1 MEILQNAYRIPVFSA
16 EQTQEIV
23 NVLNSKEFQEIYSFY
38 AQQIPPESVLNN
50 LPDLEKK
57 FGFYFSYTGQDDY
70 IPQLQSVL
78 YKKHMPSIEEFL
90 KKPEYMGN
98 SWGITY
104 PYWRQKLM
112 EMFKPGTRVFEC
124 LSGDTEIPLMSG
136 KTITIRDLYNSG
148 VSDEY
153 VYSWNEDQWKFEPGK
168 IGKVIYNGK
177 RKVYK
182 VTLDNG
188 KSFKVTGN
196 HKILCRN
203 NKWKTVD
210 SLKIGDSLMP
220 FSRYISHKSDKCE
233 LEGYEC
239 INVPNKTGEFK
250 PEYTHR
256 LSALWKTGMTYSA
269 IAKKCNMKHP
279 VIHHKNFNKLDN
291 RPGNLIYLSGE
302 MQHMYHSRHINEYR
316 NANKEELREKQLAY
330 WQSERGKENKLIR
343 SERFRK
349 FILEYFSNEQ
359 NAQYH
364 KERCRIAM
372 QSEARRIQ
380 SCLNLKEFNN
390 RIKAGDTE
398 ALRIL
403 RENTRKGIIA
413 RWSDPEQRKLA
424 SKKMTD
430 LNNSGNASKA
440 GKARWNKANSEKEKE
455 KLRQLML
462 IRNKENNPSARN
474 DLTDNDI
481 IDALKS
487 SYSVTEAREKL
498 KCSRT
503 YITSHI
509 EKMGIDPN
517 NLLKPITKELLE
529 ELLRDSYTFSEA
541 AEKFGVAARRFRVFT
556 NSFNPDEKQY
566 LKVNHKVISIELLDE
581 EEDVYDI
588 FVDGKYHNFA
598 LDVGSIVHNCCYRG
612 CIGSGKTTIARRAAL
627 YCIYRLCCLRNPHAM
642 FNIAPDTAISAL
654 MISVIMTQAETT
666 VFAPMLQMIR
676 NTPCF
681 KEVRK
686 EASFEAFGPGDP
698 VPFVKNGIRL
708 IFPGNIFLTIGS
720 NINHV
725 IGQSSAIVVMD
736 EAEEKNPQEA
746 FDLYT
751 AMRGRIKSRFLDSSL
766 TMCSLI
772 SSSKSK
778 SGMVWE
784 YIKKIPKDDP
794 TVMLMEPPIW
804 DVKASVFDYNKGR
817 FWIQVGTKTNPS
829 VILPSEYDNIP
840 ENKLTYVP
848 PPGCRLISVPYE
860 YRRDFE
866 NNIEKYLQ
874 DYGGITTDT
883 SDRPFDD
890 LSNLGDPGLIPE
902 VHLEAS
908 LGDSKPLIEKLPEK
922 LFVNTTR
929 GLMLARYP
937 YAKRYCFTGDTK
949 VKLLSGISKTMIEL
963 TEDLKNGVDNYVYS
977 WDIKNNKWCVGKI
990 VNAGITKKVSQLA
1003 IVTLDNGEIIKCTPD
1018 HKFLLKSGEYK
1029 PVSEIAKDE
1038 SLLALYKN
1046 ESKKVSF
1053 KRKTYEEILNPITN
1067 NWVKTYSMSAEYFK
1081 ENYDAAIKQ
1090 ASELNSWI
1098 VIHHKDMN
1106 ASNNNPDNLIYLE
1119 NVQHLMLHSR
1129 CEESQFAQLWKIDEF
1144 RRYMSKVSSESGR
1157 IFGKIN
1163 MINNWNNEKF
1173 ISKMKNV
1180 SAENGRK
1187 NIIKYNKSEER
1198 RKKISLLC
1206 KEGKIGVKKFSK
1218 EQLLLG
1224 NIRCRRQIIINN
1236 MNKIKDLGLSLTK
1249 ENWEN
1254 NRYCKNVPRWNK
1266 LINLDRENFGDLID
1280 QLVINHKINKVELIT
1295 LNEPIDV
1302 YDITVENKE
1311 KTHNFALDA
1320 GVVVSNCH
1328 IDLASRDASQT
1339 GYSLWHIEYIKDEK
1353 TGDKIPVYV
1362 ADFISWITATTRI
1375 DHELVNQLA
1384 LDLKYKAH
1392 VNIEAIS
1399 YDQFQSEAIRQKLK
1413 QDREFP
1419 HVDYQSVD
1427 RTNEAYTLFSQL
1439 MLKGQIKVGDCPYL
1453 REQLSNIGLE
1463 DGKVLTTHKKDMAD
1477 SCLSFDTKI
1486 FLLSGKIVTIE
1497 ELYRMDLSKEWVLA
1511 CDTETRKL
1519 VPVKIERVI
1528 EKHIPDHLLRFH
1540 LSNGRS
1546 FATTED
1552 HLILMRNSEFVQA
1565 EDIKVGDSLM
1575 PFNYYH
1581 ELNYHDRYRKVV
1593 NPYTRKAEFL
1603 YKLVSKT
1610 LLQEKIND
1618 AKNRAVLDG
1627 SKFTVIH
1634 HVNHNK
1640 NNDTPENLM
1649 PLTNIEHTNL
1659 HAMTGR
1665 EIKAFHDR
1673 SVFKRER
1680 TKVINKGLNLMKR
1693 VNPEGYRRYVIEH
1706 DVETKLAERRAK
1718 EDNSEI
1724 TIESIEVIPNN
1735 KPVYDIVLNSIH
1747 NFALD
1752 CNVFVHNCVG
1762 SVYNALTY
1770 GPNKNTQALLDC
1782 PYYCGEELKKTTVE
1796 VLGYTNDDY
1805 DVEEI

>member
-136 KTITIRDLYNSG
+136 KTITIRDLYNSD

-177 RKVYK
+177 HKVYK

-302 MQHMYHSRHINEYR
+302 MHHMYHSRHINEYR
-316 NANKEELREKQLAY
+316 NADKEELREKQLAY
-330 WQSERGKENKLIR
+330 WQSERGKEDKLIR

-349 FILEYFSNEQ
+349 FILEYFSNKQ
-359 NAQYH
+359 NAQHH
-364 KERCRIAM
+364 KERCRIAV
-372 QSEARRIQ
+372 QSEERRKQ
-380 SCLNLKEFNN
+380 SGLNLKNFND
-390 RIKAGDTE
+390 RIKNGDPE
-398 ALRIL
+398 ALRIQK
-403 RENTRKGIIA
+403 ENMQKGIIA

-430 LNNSGNASKA
+430 LNNSGNVSKA
-440 GKARWNKANSEKEKE
+440 GKARWNKANSKKEKE
-455 KLRQLML
+455 KLRQLIL

-474 DLTDNDI
+474 DLTDNNI

-503 YITSHI
+503 CITSHI

-529 ELLRDSYTFSEA
+529 ELLRDSYTFAEA

-556 NSFNPDEKQY
+556 NSFNLDEKQY

-654 MISVIMTQAETT
+654 MISVIMSQAETT

-937 YAKRYCFTGDTK
+937 YAKRY
-949 VKLLSGISKTMIEL
+949 I
-963 TEDLKNGVDNYVYS
+963 
-977 WDIKNNKWCVGKI
+977 
-990 VNAGITKKVSQLA
+990 
-1003 IVTLDNGEIIKCTPD
+1003 
-1018 HKFLLKSGEYK
+1018 
-1029 PVSEIAKDE
+1029 
-1038 SLLALYKN
+1038 
-1046 ESKKVSF
+1046 
-1053 KRKTYEEILNPITN
+1053 
-1067 NWVKTYSMSAEYFK
+1067 
-1081 ENYDAAIKQ
+1081 
-1090 ASELNSWI
+1090 
-1098 VIHHKDMN
+1098 
-1106 ASNNNPDNLIYLE
+1106 
-1119 NVQHLMLHSR
+1119 
-1129 CEESQFAQLWKIDEF
+1129 
-1144 RRYMSKVSSESGR
+1144 
-1157 IFGKIN
+1157 
-1163 MINNWNNEKF
+1163 
-1173 ISKMKNV
+1173 
-1180 SAENGRK
+1180 
-1187 NIIKYNKSEER
+1187 
-1198 RKKISLLC
+1198 
-1206 KEGKIGVKKFSK
+1206 
-1218 EQLLLG
+1218 
-1224 NIRCRRQIIINN
+1224 
-1236 MNKIKDLGLSLTK
+1236 
-1249 ENWEN
+1249 
-1254 NRYCKNVPRWNK
+1254 
-1266 LINLDRENFGDLID
+1266 
-1280 QLVINHKINKVELIT
+1280 
-1295 LNEPIDV
+1295 
-1302 YDITVENKE
+1302 
-1311 KTHNFALDA
+1311 
-1320 GVVVSNCH
+1320 H
-1328 IDLASRDASQT
+1328 IDLSSRDASQT

-1724 TIESIEVIPNN
+1724 TIESIEVITNN

>member
-136 KTITIRDLYNSG
+136 KTTTIKDLYKSDI
-148 VSDEY
+148 SDEY

-250 PEYTHR
+250 SEYTHR
-256 LSALWKTGMTYSA
+256 LSALWKTGMTYGA

-302 MQHMYHSRHINEYR
+302 MHHMYHSRHINEYR

-330 WQSERGKENKLIR
+330 WQSEREEEEKLIR
-343 SERFRK
+343 RERFRK
-349 FILEYFSNEQ
+349 FVLEYFSDKKNTL
-359 NAQYH
+359 YH
-364 KERCRIAM
+364 KEKCRIAM
-372 QSEARRIQ
+372 QSEERRKQ
-380 SCLNLKEFNN
+380 SGLNLKNFND
-390 RIKAGDTE
+390 RIKNGDPE
-398 ALRIL
+398 ALRIQK
-403 RENTRKGIIA
+403 ENTQKVIVT

-529 ELLRDSYTFSEA
+529 ELLRDSYTFAEA

-556 NSFNPDEKQY
+556 NSFNLDEKQY

-654 MISVIMTQAETT
+654 MISVIMAQAETT

-937 YAKRYCFTGDTK
+937 YAKRY
-949 VKLLSGISKTMIEL
+949 I
-963 TEDLKNGVDNYVYS
+963 
-977 WDIKNNKWCVGKI
+977 
-990 VNAGITKKVSQLA
+990 
-1003 IVTLDNGEIIKCTPD
+1003 
-1018 HKFLLKSGEYK
+1018 
-1029 PVSEIAKDE
+1029 
-1038 SLLALYKN
+1038 
-1046 ESKKVSF
+1046 
-1053 KRKTYEEILNPITN
+1053 
-1067 NWVKTYSMSAEYFK
+1067 
-1081 ENYDAAIKQ
+1081 
-1090 ASELNSWI
+1090 
-1098 VIHHKDMN
+1098 
-1106 ASNNNPDNLIYLE
+1106 
-1119 NVQHLMLHSR
+1119 
-1129 CEESQFAQLWKIDEF
+1129 
-1144 RRYMSKVSSESGR
+1144 
-1157 IFGKIN
+1157 
-1163 MINNWNNEKF
+1163 
-1173 ISKMKNV
+1173 
-1180 SAENGRK
+1180 
-1187 NIIKYNKSEER
+1187 
-1198 RKKISLLC
+1198 
-1206 KEGKIGVKKFSK
+1206 
-1218 EQLLLG
+1218 
-1224 NIRCRRQIIINN
+1224 
-1236 MNKIKDLGLSLTK
+1236 
-1249 ENWEN
+1249 
-1254 NRYCKNVPRWNK
+1254 
-1266 LINLDRENFGDLID
+1266 
-1280 QLVINHKINKVELIT
+1280 
-1295 LNEPIDV
+1295 
-1302 YDITVENKE
+1302 
-1311 KTHNFALDA
+1311 
-1320 GVVVSNCH
+1320 H
-1328 IDLASRDASQT
+1328 IDLSSRDASQT

-1665 EIKAFHDR
+1665 EIKAFHDC

>member
-153 VYSWNEDQWKFEPGK
+153 AYSWNEDQWKFEPGK

-250 PEYTHR
+250 SEYTHR
-256 LSALWKTGMTYSA
+256 LSALWKTGMTYGA

-302 MQHMYHSRHINEYR
+302 MHHMYHSRHINEYR

-330 WQSERGKENKLIR
+330 WQSERGEKQKEILREK
-343 SERFRK
+343 FRDFLRK
-349 FILEYFSNEQ
+349 WYSDEEYLKSHRE
-359 NAQYH
+359 
-364 KERCRIAM
+364 KCRLVM
-372 QSEARRIQ
+372 QSEERIKQ
-380 SCLNLKEFNN
+380 SSLNLKDFND
-390 RIKAGDTE
+390 RIKNGDPE

-440 GKARWNKANSEKEKE
+440 GKARWNKSNSEEEKE

-529 ELLRDSYTFSEA
+529 ELLRDSYTFAEA

-556 NSFNPDEKQY
+556 NKFSLDEKQY
-566 LKVNHKVISIELLDE
+566 LKVNHKVVSIELLDE

-598 LDVGSIVHNCCYRG
+598 LDVGSIVHNCIWRG

-829 VILPSEYDNIP
+829 VILPSEYDNVP

-848 PPGCRLISVPYE
+848 PPGCKLISVPYE

-937 YAKRYCFTGDTK
+937 YAKRY
-949 VKLLSGISKTMIEL
+949 I
-963 TEDLKNGVDNYVYS
+963 
-977 WDIKNNKWCVGKI
+977 
-990 VNAGITKKVSQLA
+990 
-1003 IVTLDNGEIIKCTPD
+1003 
-1018 HKFLLKSGEYK
+1018 
-1029 PVSEIAKDE
+1029 
-1038 SLLALYKN
+1038 
-1046 ESKKVSF
+1046 
-1053 KRKTYEEILNPITN
+1053 
-1067 NWVKTYSMSAEYFK
+1067 
-1081 ENYDAAIKQ
+1081 
-1090 ASELNSWI
+1090 
-1098 VIHHKDMN
+1098 
-1106 ASNNNPDNLIYLE
+1106 
-1119 NVQHLMLHSR
+1119 
-1129 CEESQFAQLWKIDEF
+1129 
-1144 RRYMSKVSSESGR
+1144 
-1157 IFGKIN
+1157 
-1163 MINNWNNEKF
+1163 
-1173 ISKMKNV
+1173 
-1180 SAENGRK
+1180 
-1187 NIIKYNKSEER
+1187 
-1198 RKKISLLC
+1198 
-1206 KEGKIGVKKFSK
+1206 
-1218 EQLLLG
+1218 
-1224 NIRCRRQIIINN
+1224 
-1236 MNKIKDLGLSLTK
+1236 
-1249 ENWEN
+1249 
-1254 NRYCKNVPRWNK
+1254 
-1266 LINLDRENFGDLID
+1266 
-1280 QLVINHKINKVELIT
+1280 
-1295 LNEPIDV
+1295 
-1302 YDITVENKE
+1302 
-1311 KTHNFALDA
+1311 
-1320 GVVVSNCH
+1320 H

-1752 CNVFVHNCVG
+1752 CNIFVHNCVG

>member
-302 MQHMYHSRHINEYR
+302 MQHMYHSRHINEYH
-316 NANKEELREKQLAY
+316 NANKEELREKQPAY
-330 WQSERGKENKLIR
+330 WQSEREKENKLIR

-359 NAQYH
+359 NAQHH
-364 KERCRIAM
+364 KERFRIAM
-372 QSEARRIQ
+372 QSEARRIK
-380 SCLNLKEFNN
+380 SGLNLKEFSN

-440 GKARWNKANSEKEKE
+440 GKARWNKANSEKETE

-509 EKMGIDPN
+509 EKMRIDPN

-529 ELLRDSYTFSEA
+529 ELLRDSYTFAEA

-556 NSFNPDEKQY
+556 NSFNLDEKQY
-566 LKVNHKVISIELLDE
+566 LKVNHKVVSIELLGE

-654 MISVIMTQAETT
+654 MISVIMAQAETT

-937 YAKRYCFTGDTK
+937 YAKRY
-949 VKLLSGISKTMIEL
+949 I
-963 TEDLKNGVDNYVYS
+963 
-977 WDIKNNKWCVGKI
+977 
-990 VNAGITKKVSQLA
+990 
-1003 IVTLDNGEIIKCTPD
+1003 
-1018 HKFLLKSGEYK
+1018 
-1029 PVSEIAKDE
+1029 
-1038 SLLALYKN
+1038 
-1046 ESKKVSF
+1046 
-1053 KRKTYEEILNPITN
+1053 
-1067 NWVKTYSMSAEYFK
+1067 
-1081 ENYDAAIKQ
+1081 
-1090 ASELNSWI
+1090 
-1098 VIHHKDMN
+1098 
-1106 ASNNNPDNLIYLE
+1106 
-1119 NVQHLMLHSR
+1119 
-1129 CEESQFAQLWKIDEF
+1129 
-1144 RRYMSKVSSESGR
+1144 
-1157 IFGKIN
+1157 
-1163 MINNWNNEKF
+1163 
-1173 ISKMKNV
+1173 
-1180 SAENGRK
+1180 
-1187 NIIKYNKSEER
+1187 
-1198 RKKISLLC
+1198 
-1206 KEGKIGVKKFSK
+1206 
-1218 EQLLLG
+1218 
-1224 NIRCRRQIIINN
+1224 
-1236 MNKIKDLGLSLTK
+1236 
-1249 ENWEN
+1249 
-1254 NRYCKNVPRWNK
+1254 
-1266 LINLDRENFGDLID
+1266 
-1280 QLVINHKINKVELIT
+1280 
-1295 LNEPIDV
+1295 
-1302 YDITVENKE
+1302 
-1311 KTHNFALDA
+1311 
-1320 GVVVSNCH
+1320 H

>member
-220 FSRYISHKSDKCE
+220 FSKYISHKSDKCE

-250 PEYTHR
+250 SEYTHR
-256 LSALWKTGMTYSA
+256 LSALWKTGMTYGA

-302 MQHMYHSRHINEYR
+302 MHHMYHSRHINEYR

-330 WQSERGKENKLIR
+330 WQSERE
-343 SERFRK
+343 E
-349 FILEYFSNEQ
+349 
-359 NAQYH
+359 
-364 KERCRIAM
+364 
-372 QSEARRIQ
+372 
-380 SCLNLKEFNN
+380 
-390 RIKAGDTE
+390 
-398 ALRIL
+398 
-403 RENTRKGIIA
+403 
-413 RWSDPEQRKLA
+413 
-424 SKKMTD
+424 
-430 LNNSGNASKA
+430 
-440 GKARWNKANSEKEKE
+440 E
-455 KLRQLML
+455 KLRQLLL
-462 IRNKENNPSARN
+462 IRNRDNNPSARN

-481 IDALKS
+481 IDTLKS

-517 NLLKPITKELLE
+517 NLLKPITKEPLE
-529 ELLRDSYTFSEA
+529 ELLRDSYTFAEA

-556 NSFNPDEKQY
+556 NSFNLDEKQY

-654 MISVIMTQAETT
+654 MISVIMAQAETT

-829 VILPSEYDNIP
+829 VILPSEYDNVP

-937 YAKRYCFTGDTK
+937 YAKRY
-949 VKLLSGISKTMIEL
+949 I
-963 TEDLKNGVDNYVYS
+963 
-977 WDIKNNKWCVGKI
+977 
-990 VNAGITKKVSQLA
+990 
-1003 IVTLDNGEIIKCTPD
+1003 
-1018 HKFLLKSGEYK
+1018 
-1029 PVSEIAKDE
+1029 
-1038 SLLALYKN
+1038 
-1046 ESKKVSF
+1046 
-1053 KRKTYEEILNPITN
+1053 
-1067 NWVKTYSMSAEYFK
+1067 
-1081 ENYDAAIKQ
+1081 
-1090 ASELNSWI
+1090 
-1098 VIHHKDMN
+1098 
-1106 ASNNNPDNLIYLE
+1106 
-1119 NVQHLMLHSR
+1119 
-1129 CEESQFAQLWKIDEF
+1129 
-1144 RRYMSKVSSESGR
+1144 
-1157 IFGKIN
+1157 
-1163 MINNWNNEKF
+1163 
-1173 ISKMKNV
+1173 
-1180 SAENGRK
+1180 
-1187 NIIKYNKSEER
+1187 
-1198 RKKISLLC
+1198 
-1206 KEGKIGVKKFSK
+1206 
-1218 EQLLLG
+1218 
-1224 NIRCRRQIIINN
+1224 
-1236 MNKIKDLGLSLTK
+1236 
-1249 ENWEN
+1249 
-1254 NRYCKNVPRWNK
+1254 
-1266 LINLDRENFGDLID
+1266 
-1280 QLVINHKINKVELIT
+1280 
-1295 LNEPIDV
+1295 
-1302 YDITVENKE
+1302 
-1311 KTHNFALDA
+1311 
-1320 GVVVSNCH
+1320 H

-1511 CDTETRKL
+1511 CDIETRKL

>member
-1 MEILQNAYRIPVFSA
+1 
-16 EQTQEIV
+16 
-23 NVLNSKEFQEIYSFY
+23 
-38 AQQIPPESVLNN
+38 
-50 LPDLEKK
+50 
-57 FGFYFSYTGQDDY
+57 
-70 IPQLQSVL
+70 
-78 YKKHMPSIEEFL
+78 
-90 KKPEYMGN
+90 
-98 SWGITY
+98 
-104 PYWRQKLM
+104 M

-330 WQSERGKENKLIR
+330 WQSERVKENKLIR

-413 RWSDPEQRKLA
+413 RWSDPEQRKLE

-529 ELLRDSYTFSEA
+529 ELLRDSYTFAEA

-556 NSFNPDEKQY
+556 NSFNLDEKQY
-566 LKVNHKVISIELLDE
+566 LKVNHKVVSIELLDE

-829 VILPSEYDNIP
+829 VILPSEYDNVP

-937 YAKRYCFTGDTK
+937 YAKRY
-949 VKLLSGISKTMIEL
+949 I
-963 TEDLKNGVDNYVYS
+963 
-977 WDIKNNKWCVGKI
+977 
-990 VNAGITKKVSQLA
+990 
-1003 IVTLDNGEIIKCTPD
+1003 
-1018 HKFLLKSGEYK
+1018 
-1029 PVSEIAKDE
+1029 
-1038 SLLALYKN
+1038 
-1046 ESKKVSF
+1046 
-1053 KRKTYEEILNPITN
+1053 
-1067 NWVKTYSMSAEYFK
+1067 
-1081 ENYDAAIKQ
+1081 
-1090 ASELNSWI
+1090 
-1098 VIHHKDMN
+1098 
-1106 ASNNNPDNLIYLE
+1106 
-1119 NVQHLMLHSR
+1119 
-1129 CEESQFAQLWKIDEF
+1129 
-1144 RRYMSKVSSESGR
+1144 
-1157 IFGKIN
+1157 
-1163 MINNWNNEKF
+1163 
-1173 ISKMKNV
+1173 
-1180 SAENGRK
+1180 
-1187 NIIKYNKSEER
+1187 
-1198 RKKISLLC
+1198 
-1206 KEGKIGVKKFSK
+1206 
-1218 EQLLLG
+1218 
-1224 NIRCRRQIIINN
+1224 
-1236 MNKIKDLGLSLTK
+1236 
-1249 ENWEN
+1249 
-1254 NRYCKNVPRWNK
+1254 
-1266 LINLDRENFGDLID
+1266 
-1280 QLVINHKINKVELIT
+1280 
-1295 LNEPIDV
+1295 
-1302 YDITVENKE
+1302 
-1311 KTHNFALDA
+1311 
-1320 GVVVSNCH
+1320 H

-1752 CNVFVHNCVG
+1752 CNIFVHNCVG

>member
-112 EMFKPGTRVFEC
+112 EMFKPGTRIFEC

-136 KTITIRDLYNSG
+136 KTITIKDLYKSDI
-148 VSDEY
+148 SDEY

-210 SLKIGDSLMP
+210 SLKVGDSLMP
-220 FSRYISHKSDKCE
+220 FNRFISHKSDKCE

-250 PEYTHR
+250 SEYTHR
-256 LSALWKTGMTYSA
+256 LSALWKTGMTNGA

-302 MQHMYHSRHINEYR
+302 MYHMYHSRHINEYR
-316 NANKEELREKQLAY
+316 NANKEELREKQSAY
-330 WQSERGKENKLIR
+330 WQSEREKENKLIR

-359 NAQYH
+359 NAQHY
-364 KERCRIAM
+364 KERFRIAM

-380 SCLNLKEFNN
+380 SGLNLKEFSN

-440 GKARWNKANSEKEKE
+440 GKARWNKANSEKETE

-509 EKMGIDPN
+509 EKMRIDPN

-529 ELLRDSYTFSEA
+529 ELLRDSYTFAEA

-556 NSFNPDEKQY
+556 NSFNLDEKQY
-566 LKVNHKVISIELLDE
+566 LKVNHKVVSIELLGE

-654 MISVIMTQAETT
+654 MISVIMAQAETT
-666 VFAPMLQMIR
+666 VFNPMLQMIR

-686 EASFEAFGPGDP
+686 ETSFEAFGPGDP

-778 SGMVWE
+778 NGMVWE

-794 TVMLMEPPIW
+794 TVMIMEPPIW

-829 VILPSEYDNIP
+829 VILPSEYDNVP

-937 YAKRYCFTGDTK
+937 YAKRY
-949 VKLLSGISKTMIEL
+949 I
-963 TEDLKNGVDNYVYS
+963 
-977 WDIKNNKWCVGKI
+977 
-990 VNAGITKKVSQLA
+990 
-1003 IVTLDNGEIIKCTPD
+1003 
-1018 HKFLLKSGEYK
+1018 
-1029 PVSEIAKDE
+1029 
-1038 SLLALYKN
+1038 
-1046 ESKKVSF
+1046 
-1053 KRKTYEEILNPITN
+1053 
-1067 NWVKTYSMSAEYFK
+1067 
-1081 ENYDAAIKQ
+1081 
-1090 ASELNSWI
+1090 
-1098 VIHHKDMN
+1098 
-1106 ASNNNPDNLIYLE
+1106 
-1119 NVQHLMLHSR
+1119 
-1129 CEESQFAQLWKIDEF
+1129 
-1144 RRYMSKVSSESGR
+1144 
-1157 IFGKIN
+1157 
-1163 MINNWNNEKF
+1163 
-1173 ISKMKNV
+1173 
-1180 SAENGRK
+1180 
-1187 NIIKYNKSEER
+1187 
-1198 RKKISLLC
+1198 
-1206 KEGKIGVKKFSK
+1206 
-1218 EQLLLG
+1218 
-1224 NIRCRRQIIINN
+1224 
-1236 MNKIKDLGLSLTK
+1236 
-1249 ENWEN
+1249 
-1254 NRYCKNVPRWNK
+1254 
-1266 LINLDRENFGDLID
+1266 
-1280 QLVINHKINKVELIT
+1280 
-1295 LNEPIDV
+1295 
-1302 YDITVENKE
+1302 
-1311 KTHNFALDA
+1311 
-1320 GVVVSNCH
+1320 H

-1497 ELYRMDLSKEWVLA
+1497 ELYRMDLSKEWVLS

-1724 TIESIEVIPNN
+1724 IIESIEVIPNN